1 MKTYYYSDELND
13 DFAGTNIKQK
23 ELPADY
29 QYFSRNP
36 LKKFFEF
43 ILYRLIVT
51 PIIFL
56 SQKLV
61 FRVKIKNRRVLKGY
75 KKRGY
80 FLYANHTAAVKD
92 AFIPTLVTFPKKAYI
107 IINPDGVSIPVVGKA
122 VEMLGG
128 VPIPTT
134 RRGMRGFCDAVARHA
149 EKNHRVVI
157 YPEAHIWPYYT
168 KIRPFKDVSFRYP
181 VEENKPVFCFTTT
194 YQKRKF
200 SKLPKVTVYID
211 GPFFPDANLSLKD
224 NRKKLRDLV
233 YETMLERSKNS
244 TYEYVHYIKTSP
256 VSAPCP
262 EFVPSAAETKTEE
275 EAIPVGI
282 AV

>member
-128 VPIPTT
+128 VPIPVEVCADSATLSLAT
-134 RRGMRGFCDAVARHA
+134 PKKITASSFIRRRIFGLT
-149 EKNHRVVI
+149 I
-157 YPEAHIWPYYT
+157 
-168 KIRPFKDVSFRYP
+168 
-181 VEENKPVFCFTTT
+181 
-194 YQKRKF
+194 RKF
-200 SKLPKVTVYID
+200 VL
-211 GPFFPDANLSLKD
+211 
-224 NRKKLRDLV
+224 LRM
-233 YETMLERSKNS
+233 Y
-244 TYEYVHYIKTSP
+244 
-256 VSAPCP
+256 
-262 EFVPSAAETKTEE
+262 PSV
-275 EAIPVGI
+275 IP
-282 AV
+282 